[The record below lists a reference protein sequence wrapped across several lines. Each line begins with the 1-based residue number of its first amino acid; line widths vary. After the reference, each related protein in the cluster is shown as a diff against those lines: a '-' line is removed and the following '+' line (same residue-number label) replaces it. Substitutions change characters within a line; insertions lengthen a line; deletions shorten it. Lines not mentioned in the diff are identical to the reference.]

1 VIELTIGDID
11 AMCDVLAQLEE
22 ISDSL
27 DVDQAIAFKNA
38 VGRVVAKAQS
48 TLGLLRTQAITT
60 ISDAPDRAVVR
71 DGTVYAVKDTGKWR
85 PDQNLIRRVVASKAV
100 ASGDDGEMVSAFE
113 AAARAVD
120 MMYSLYVA
128 PKDMPKATGLT
139 SLGLEKSDVA
149 HWEKTGTELEE
160 KPL

>member
-1 VIELTIGDID
+1 MIELTIGDID

-22 ISDSL
+22 ASDSL
-27 DVDQAIAFKNA
+27 DLDQAIAFKAA

-48 TLGLLRTQAITT
+48 TLGLLRSQAIAT
-60 ISDAPDRAVVR
+60 ISDTPDRAVVR
-71 DGTVYAVKDTGKWR
+71 GGRVYAVKDTGKWR
-85 PDQNLIRRVVASKAV
+85 PDQNLVRRVVATKAV
-100 ASGDDGEMVSAFE
+100 AAGEDGEMVSAFE

-128 PKDMPKATGLT
+128 PKDMPKATGLE

>member
-1 VIELTIGDID
+1 MTYITIGDID

-22 ISDSL
+22 LSDSL
-27 DVDQAIAFKNA
+27 DVDQALAFKDA

-48 TLGLLRTQAITT
+48 TLSLLRSQAIAT
-60 ISDAPDRAVVR
+60 ISDTPDRAVVR
-71 DGTVYAVKDTGKWR
+71 GGRVYAVKDTGKWR
-85 PDQNLIRRVVASKAV
+85 PDQNLVRRVVASKAV
-100 ASGDDGEMVSAFE
+100 AAGEDGEMVSAFE

-128 PKDMPKATGLT
+128 PKDMPKVSGLEA
-139 SLGLEKSDVA
+139 LGLAKSDVA

-160 KPL
+160 KQL